1 MRSAIVVLAMLLF
14 SSIAVTAQSATPV
27 PSRLFPAAEELGP
40 GWVQHAVFDLPL
52 DQYPSFA
59 RFAVAAYLGPN
70 GSRIVVVYS
79 ESADGA
85 RATSEVWAEA
95 NRMID
100 DWGKSIDFEEA
111 VQEKLSAISPVTGC
125 TDMRRMRGEDP
136 VIPSVLVSM
145 SLCGVNTDTFVL
157 AYVSGSLQGVSGY
170 RASDRIVKM
179 VLRASEAQ

>member
-1 MRSAIVVLAMLLF
+1 MRAAIVVLAMMLF
-14 SSIAVTAQSATPV
+14 NSIAVSAQAATPV
-27 PSRLFPAAEELGP
+27 PSILFPTADKLGP
-40 GWVQHAVFDLPL
+40 EWDQTAVLDLPL
-52 DQYPSFA
+52 DEYPSYT

-70 GSRIVVVYS
+70 GSRIMVVYA

-85 RATSEVWAEA
+85 EAISDVWAET
-95 NRMID
+95 NQLLD

-136 VIPSVLVSM
+136 VIPTVLVSI
-145 SLCGVNTDTFVL
+145 SLCGVNTDVFVL

-179 VLRASEAQ
+179 VLEASEAQ